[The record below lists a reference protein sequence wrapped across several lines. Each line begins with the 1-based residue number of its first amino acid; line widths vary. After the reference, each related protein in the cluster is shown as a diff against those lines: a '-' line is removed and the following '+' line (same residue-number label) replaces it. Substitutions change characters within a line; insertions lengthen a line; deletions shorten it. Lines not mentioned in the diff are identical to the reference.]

1 MGALFGVIVSL
12 VIGAMAIPVMKQA
25 INANLNAIVLADVA
39 SQFQTVLT
47 GGQKYVAANKD
58 TLTDTLRVGGAYQE
72 IPFVALLNTD
82 SLPGGFSQ
90 INAVGATWHVYAQQP
105 ASGAIRTMVTAMGG
119 RTLSQSDLV
128 KIAGLTGDLGGYV
141 PYDGMLGNLSSSAA
155 HGTTWN
161 LSLAGLPSPGPGH
174 LFGTT
179 TVGDAASPTIDTNDF
194 LYRVGVPGHD
204 NLNTMGVTLNM
215 GGNTITNASTVSA
228 VQGVFANTVTV
239 TSGGCAFNAPGTC
252 LYGDGTNTGVRTKG
266 SVYFQ
271 HMDGS
276 AADINANHATT
287 QAVITGTDNGTA
299 ILNASCSSNGAIAS
313 STDGTG
319 THLECIS
326 GTWTSLGSDTL
337 STTVSGAADEYNSW
351 TLIKTRD
358 PTVPTGVRKR
368 LMGQTRHVLPSGNSY
383 DTHITVDFPEPFN
396 AIFPGGYGVS
406 QVTDPIDNGGH
417 DNMPWVAGTP
427 SLNSITVIF
436 NEFTYSNS
444 SGWINWWVEGY

>member
-90 INAVGATWHVYAQQP
+90 TNAVGATWHVYAQQP

-204 NLNTMGVTLNM
+204 NLNTMDVTLNM
-215 GGNTITNASTVSA
+215 GGNTITNAGTVSA
-228 VQGVFANTVTV
+228 VRGVFANTVTV

-276 AADINANHATT
+276 AADINANNATVQT
-287 QAVITGTDNGTA
+287 LVTGTDNGTA
-299 ILNASCSSNGAIAS
+299 AAGVACSPNGAFAS

-319 THLECIS
+319 THLECVSGLWKTSGLTTAYQVQTTVFNTNDTGWIQNTYGSVIFVTIMWASTVNCGKNGYLLEAFVTNHGTSNVADFAQENNPDFYKTGNIYFFVSPGESWRVS
-326 GTWTSLGSDTL
+326 GTPWNGCPNQSFQS
-337 STTVSGAADEYNSW
+337 V
-351 TLIKTRD
+351 
-358 PTVPTGVRKR
+358 
-368 LMGQTRHVLPSGNSY
+368 
-383 DTHITVDFPEPFN
+383 ITVL
-396 AIFPGGYGVS
+396 
-406 QVTDPIDNGGH
+406 Q
-417 DNMPWVAGTP
+417 
-427 SLNSITVIF
+427 
-436 NEFTYSNS
+436 
-444 SGWINWWVEGY
+444 